1 MVWQCSVDH
10 TSDIVNIIL
19 FVYLGFLQLVGVV
32 LALRTRKVKIK
43 VLNDAKYIIT
53 LVYISSI
60 VLILIAIIRFTVGSM
75 IHVTEVFYSGGLL
88 VATTV
93 FLSLTFIPKMISLYR
108 DPQGVKIFSKNTSM
122 IEVNKAGALSIRNKP
137 DKMTELE
144 KRIKELETRLKEKV

>member
-1 MVWQCSVDH
+1 
-10 TSDIVNIIL
+10 
-19 FVYLGFLQLVGVV
+19 
-32 LALRTRKVKIK
+32 
-43 VLNDAKYIIT
+43 
-53 LVYISSI
+53 
-60 VLILIAIIRFTVGSM
+60 M
-75 IHVTEVFYSGGLL
+75 IHVTEVFYSGGLI